1 MGGWAH
7 LIYQRDGGLLSFG
20 VWPKKFRPLAPATL
34 TRSCAREL
42 ALGAAEGGG
51 SFTGD
56 GAEAA
61 GQVALVAEA

>member
-1 MGGWAH
+1 MGGRAH
-7 LIYQRDGGLLSFG
+7 LIYQRDGGLLSCG
-20 VWPKKFRPLAPATL
+20 VWPKKLHPLAPAML
-34 TRSCAREL
+34 TGLCAREL